1 MDTITSNI
9 TTAILTAAEVFRIV
23 RDFPRVWFT
32 FSNSNPDVHYEFPV
46 PSEDVYLDFEDGVQT
61 IHTEAESLESYS
73 VSISGDMYRCKFDY
87 LDDVLM
93 NFEATPLT
101 NGSSKCPNISL
112 YVTQC
117 F

>member
-1 MDTITSNI
+1 MTTRTSNV
-9 TTAILTAAEVFRIV
+9 TTTILTAAEIFRII

-32 FSNSNPDVHYEFPV
+32 LRNSNPDVHYEFSI
-46 PSEDVYLDFEDGVQT
+46 PSDDVYLDFEDGVQT
-61 IHTEAESLESYS
+61 IHTDVESLESYS
-73 VSISGDMYRCKFDY
+73 VSVSSDTYRCKFDY
-87 LDDVLM
+87 LDDDLM

-101 NGSSKCPNISL
+101 NGDSKCPNISL